1 MTKSQ
6 FTLFSLSSKLKFSP
20 YHLFKLLNSYI
31 FVFSCFKLFKL
42 DAATAE
48 AERVALLRAEL
59 VHMTQLKEI
68 AETRAAALTLINTG
82 NASRS
87 FDNVHSLSVR
97 TGDYTGH
104 TGHTED
110 DVYSQQPMDF
120 AQYKRFT
127 ASISNSN
134 NNNPHSVTHPNNHP
148 LASEMVSNG
157 YTYPPLPTPP
167 HRSYALDDFQG
178 SDDSYAANLAGH
190 RNGQRPARYVG
201 MTRNIPN
208 GTPKP
213 YTESVTRYN
222 GSEPVTVPSPRSR
235 VDRNYLNGDVAA
247 SRGHGLSSSLCNG
260 YASRVVQEDT
270 HAHAHTQG
278 GMEQRRGEGV
288 GQGQGQGLKEMTMDR
303 GCGRHS
309 PTPSPPSS
317 ISRNHIEEALR
328 MSDDESDNYFT
339 VSARN
344 EQNRVNERNA
354 LNGLNG
360 VHERNGSN
368 NDKIDDETKL
378 SLSNTAKE
386 SIEEKSDTSSP
397 VSDRS
402 CSPVTRRKKMKIKS
416 PWVNTF
422 KASPNW
428 NYSPPIQKYNNMG
441 EAEEGQE
448 ELAGTPPKD
457 TVDPAGK
464 HSKEFR
470 SIDDYFLQ

>member
-1 MTKSQ
+1 MN
-6 FTLFSLSSKLKFSP
+6 F
-20 YHLFKLLNSYI
+20 
-31 FVFSCFKLFKL
+31 FKL

-59 VHMTQLKEI
+59 IHMTQLKEI
-68 AETRAAALTLINTG
+68 AETRAAALSLVSSG
-82 NASRS
+82 NGSRS
-87 FDNVHSLSVR
+87 FQNGHSLSVR
-97 TGDYTGH
+97 TGDYNGH

-127 ASISNSN
+127 ASISSSHSNN
-134 NNNPHSVTHPNNHP
+134 NNNPHSLTHPNSHP

-201 MTRNIPN
+201 ITRNIPN

-235 VDRNYLNGDVAA
+235 LDRNYLTGDVAA

-260 YASRVVQEDT
+260 YASRVVQEDMHA
-270 HAHAHTQG
+270 HAHAHTLGQG
-278 GMEQRRGEGV
+278 GQGQGGVENWRGEGV
-288 GQGQGQGLKEMTMDR
+288 GQGQGQGQGLKEMTKDR
-303 GCGRHS
+303 GSGRHS

-328 MSDDESDNYFT
+328 MSDDESDDYFS

-344 EQNRVNERNA
+344 EQNRLNERN
-354 LNGLNG
+354 GMNG
-360 VHERNGSN
+360 VNGAHDRNANNTMKERDGNN
-368 NDKIDDETKL
+368 NDKIDDETRL

-428 NYSPPIQKYNNMG
+428 NYSPPIQKHHSMG
-441 EAEEGQE
+441 DAEEGQE

-457 TVDPAGK
+457 VVDPAGK
-464 HSKEFR
+464 HSNEYR